1 MLHQGSGCS
10 IQLPERVACG
20 IVQHAST
27 QCERHRHKCTVM
39 KEEIGSYRK
48 LEKPVVR
55 TCSTAESP
63 GMTAAKGAA
72 RGNTICG
79 FLRRC
84 ALTCRLFPE
93 GFLQHQGKVKNG

>member
-1 MLHQGSGCS
+1 MIDIHGFWECAVTCILSFAVATLAFRSGRES
-10 IQLPERVACG
+10 
-20 IVQHAST
+20 H
-27 QCERHRHKCTVM
+27 
-39 KEEIGSYRK
+39 RK

-84 ALTCRLFPE
+84 ALTCRLCPT
-93 GFLQHQGKVKNG
+93 GFLQHTSNIMNDKRIPLFAS